1 MTPPPALRVG
11 VVGYGVMGKAHSYG
25 YRVAPMLRTLPVT
38 PVVTVMSGRN
48 GEAVAAAAAA
58 YGVPG
63 HTTDWRALVARDDVD
78 VVDICTPPGTHAE
91 IARAAAA
98 AGKAVLCEKP
108 LALSYPQA
116 AAALAAAESAGVH
129 HAVGFNYRRLPAVA
143 LMRRMVADGAVGDV
157 RLWRATWLSDEFAD
171 PRTPYDWRF
180 DKAMGG
186 TTIADLG
193 SHLIDMALWMA
204 GGIDSVCAQSAT
216 FIAERPLP
224 GGPGGPGRPGGPAGP
239 GGAAGG
245 GRAVTVDDASGA
257 LLRFD
262 SRALGTMEVARAA
275 VRRPCD
281 FTVEVNGS
289 RGTLVFDYARLNE
302 LRYGSAGDDPGLYG
316 MRRIR
321 AEHPSHPYAAS
332 WWPLGQGVGYG
343 ASFGNQV
350 ADLLEGWPEA
360 PWSPGFGQGAA
371 VQAVCDAMEA
381 SAAQGR
387 WVAVSEVTEARRPA
401 R

>member
-1 MTPPPALRVG
+1 
-11 VVGYGVMGKAHSYG
+11 
-25 YRVAPMLRTLPVT
+25 
-38 PVVTVMSGRN
+38 
-48 GEAVAAAAAA
+48 
-58 YGVPG
+58 
-63 HTTDWRALVARDDVD
+63 
-78 VVDICTPPGTHAE
+78 
-91 IARAAAA
+91 
-98 AGKAVLCEKP
+98 
-108 LALSYPQA
+108 
-116 AAALAAAESAGVH
+116 
-129 HAVGFNYRRLPAVA
+129 
-143 LMRRMVADGAVGDV
+143 
-157 RLWRATWLSDEFAD
+157 
-171 PRTPYDWRF
+171 
-180 DKAMGG
+180 
-186 TTIADLG
+186 
-193 SHLIDMALWMA
+193 
-204 GGIDSVCAQSAT
+204 
-216 FIAERPLP
+216 
-224 GGPGGPGRPGGPAGP
+224 
-239 GGAAGG
+239 
-245 GRAVTVDDASGA
+245 VTVDDASSA
-257 LLRFD
+257 LLRFG
-262 SRALGTMEVARAA
+262 SGALGTMEVARAA

>member
-1 MTPPPALRVG
+1 MSAPPPLRVG
-11 VVGYGVMGKAHSYG
+11 IVGYGVMGKAHSYG
-25 YRVAPMLRTLPVT
+25 YRVAPMLRALPVT
-38 PVVTVMSGRN
+38 PVVSVMSGRD
-48 GEAVAAAAAA
+48 GPAVAAAAAA
-58 YGVPG
+58 YGIPE
-63 HTTDWRALVARDDVD
+63 HTTDWRALIARDDID

-108 LALSYPQA
+108 LALTYPEA
-116 AAALAAAESAGVH
+116 AAALAAVTSAGVH

-143 LMRRMVADGAVGDV
+143 LMRRMVADGAVGEV
-157 RLWRATWLSDEFAD
+157 RLWRATWLSDEFTD
-171 PRTPYDWRF
+171 PQTPYDWRF
-180 DKAMGG
+180 DRQMGG

-204 GGIDSVCAQSAT
+204 GEIRAVCAQSET
-216 FIAERPLP
+216 FIAERPP
-224 GGPGGPGRPGGPAGP
+224 P
-239 GGAAGG
+239 GGAGEAGRAG
-245 GRAVTVDDASGA
+245 TGARAVTVDDASGA
-257 LLRFD
+257 LLRFE
-262 SRALGTMEVARAA
+262 SGALGTMEVARAA

-302 LRYGSAGDDPGLYG
+302 LRYGSADDDPGLYG

-321 AEHPSHPYAAS
+321 AEHPSHPYAGS
-332 WWPLGQGVGYG
+332 WWPIGQGIGYG

-350 ADLLEGWPEA
+350 ADLLEGWPDA

-387 WVAVSEVTEARRPA
+387 WVAVSEVTGAAQPPSLQER
-401 R
+401 